1 MSITEK
7 DVKHIARLA
16 RLHISEEEV
25 KLYQGQLGK
34 ILESMEELK
43 KAATQGISPGSQIL
57 GPTIGMRE
65 DEVKPFANIESLLE
79 QSPEREGPYF
89 KVRKVIE

>member
-16 RLHISEEEV
+16 RLYITDEEIQ
-25 KLYQGQLGK
+25 LYQDQLGK

-43 KAATQGISPGSQIL
+43 TAKTEGILPTPQIL

-65 DEVKPFANIESLLE
+65 DKAKPFDGIESLLE
-79 QSPEREGPYF
+79 QAPEREGTYF

>member
-1 MSITEK
+1 MITER

-16 RLHISEEEV
+16 RLHVSDEEV
-25 KLYQGQLGK
+25 RLYQGQLGK

-43 KAATQGISPGSQIL
+43 TAKTQGVSPASHIL
-57 GPTIGMRE
+57 GPTIGTRE
-65 DEVKPFANIESLLE
+65 DKPISFDGIESLLE
-79 QSPEREGPYF
+79 QAPEREGPYF

>member
-16 RLHISEEEV
+16 RLHVTDEEIR
-25 KLYQGQLGK
+25 LYQGQLGK
-34 ILESMEELK
+34 ILESMEELRLAK
-43 KAATQGISPGSQIL
+43 TQGVSPASHIL
-57 GPTIGMRE
+57 GPTIGSRE
-65 DEVKPFANIESLLE
+65 DQPRPFGDTESLLA
-79 QSPEREGPYF
+79 QAPEREGPYF

>member
-16 RLHISEEEV
+16 RLHVSEEEV

-43 KAATQGISPGSQIL
+43 TAKTEGISSGSQIL

-65 DEVKPFANIESLLE
+65 DEPKPFSGIESLLE

>member
-1 MSITEK
+1 MSISEK
-7 DVKHIARLA
+7 DVRHIARLA
-16 RLHISEEEV
+16 RLYVTDEEV
-25 KLYQGQLGK
+25 KLYQNQLGK
-34 ILESMEELK
+34 ILDSMQELRSADTK
-43 KAATQGISPGSQIL
+43 GVAPGSAIL

-65 DEVKPFANIESLLE
+65 DAPKKFEDVESLLS

>member
-16 RLHISEEEV
+16 RLHISDEEI

-43 KAATQGISPGSQIL
+43 TAKTQGVSPASHIL
-57 GPTIGMRE
+57 GDTIGMRQ
-65 DEVKPFANIESLLE
+65 DEPRPFDSIELLLD